1 MEKNMS
7 GIQPRTLTNDELI
20 RFCEQYIDLASD
32 NIPIP
37 KGMPLEWQKEL
48 LKRFTQADVQ
58 HAPAY
63 PQHGQLDLFK

>member
-20 RFCEQYIDLASD
+20 RHSETMIYRD
-32 NIPIP
+32 
-37 KGMPLEWQKEL
+37 KGLPLPYQQEL

-58 HAPAY
+58 HARAY

>member
-1 MEKNMS
+1 MS

-58 HAPAY
+58 HARAY

>member
-20 RFCEQYIDLASD
+20 RHSETMMCRDQGL
-32 NIPIP
+32 
-37 KGMPLEWQKEL
+37 PLNYQQEL